1 LVRLVV
7 SSRSKSSLSDEE
19 LAEKTDEF
27 CEGVARELYNRRLS
41 RPELDAESPRESA
54 LSQQEY
60 DTETVEK
67 LKRKT
72 GGRSVIPSFEVLR
85 EEYQH
90 RGLWRSECDELW
102 EDGGSLEDIRE
113 LVVALSDL
121 RKELGVR

>member
-1 LVRLVV
+1 MTARLVRLVA

-27 CEGVARELYNRRLS
+27 CEGVAHELYSRRLS
-41 RPELDAESPRESA
+41 RPELDAELPYESA
-54 LSQQEY
+54 LSQQEC

-72 GGRSVIPSFEVLR
+72 GERSAVPSFEVLR

-102 EDGGSLEDIRE
+102 EDGESLEDIRE

-121 RKELGVR
+121 RK